1 MLLLGQDRKK
11 QTNETSFKYSPNE
24 TLEYQAQKFADSSY
38 LHLAKSGF
46 YKTIF

>member
-11 QTNETSFKYSPNE
+11 KQINETSFMYSPNE

-46 YKTIF
+46 